1 MTEDEDHLRRKA
13 VSGSKSRPNDRDGGD
28 HIRQAQEW
36 NGGSK
41 GRKGPITPKDKQNP
55 NSSVKS

>member
-1 MTEDEDHLRRKA
+1 MTEDDDHLCRKA

-36 NGGSK
+36 HGGSK
-41 GRKGPITPKDKQNP
+41 GRKGPIAPEDKRNP
-55 NSSVKS
+55 NTSVKS